1 MLRVL
6 ALPGAGVVPADTP
19 VLRGDDLGA
28 LRGDGVFETLHVRQ
42 GEPWLLDEHLARMR
56 RSAERLALPL
66 PAEDELAALA
76 RQAAAAWPAADDG
89 ALRLVCTRG
98 PEDGG
103 PPTVYATVAARRR
116 EDAVVRGEHGEPAVG
131 HRAGRRGRAVGVRRR
146 VRPRSAHLVAR
157 LA

>member
-66 PAEDELAALA
+66 PAEDEILAGTTVSWLLDHAGELGLRAERRMVRPAELHLVDGVWLASSVRGLVEVRSLDGAALI
-76 RQAAAAWPAADDG
+76 
-89 ALRLVCTRG
+89 TS
-98 PEDGG
+98 PETSQLQKLLG
-103 PPTVYATVAARRR
+103 Y
-116 EDAVVRGEHGEPAVG
+116 
-131 HRAGRRGRAVGVRRR
+131 
-146 VRPRSAHLVAR
+146 
-157 LA
+157 